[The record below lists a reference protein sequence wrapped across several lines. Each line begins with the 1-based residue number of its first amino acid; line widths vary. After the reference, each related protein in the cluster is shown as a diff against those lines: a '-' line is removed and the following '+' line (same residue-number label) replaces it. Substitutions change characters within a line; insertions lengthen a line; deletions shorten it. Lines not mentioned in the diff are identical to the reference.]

1 MFTRID
7 HVVIAV
13 PDLPRAID
21 QYHKLGFN
29 VHPGGA
35 HPGMGTHNAVAL
47 NQDDYLELLA
57 IRDQAE
63 QKAAAARP
71 GSWVAGMA
79 DFIAAGGG
87 IRYVVLQSDD
97 LTTDVAA
104 MRSRGVAV
112 SDAMDGSRL
121 TSAGKE
127 LRWKLALLGP
137 KNPLPIFFIQ
147 HSTPMAERRKQVP
160 DAANQTNPSPS
171 VPRLLMKEGN
181 NALAVP
187 LQTMKDERLHPNGV
201 YALERAYIVT
211 EDVERAAATYA
222 KVLGLP
228 QPPITPGTVI
238 MSNMAVFQIGAMG
251 LSIAQPYAP
260 GAAADALERRGPGPF
275 QALYRTTSMDAAAR
289 WIKEHAL
296 PPLARGVRNTGEH
309 AMLATPA
316 EACGTYLGF
325 VGPE

>member
-1 MFTRID
+1 MFTGID

-29 VHPGGA
+29 VYPGGA
-35 HPGMGTHNAVAL
+35 HPGMGTHNAIAL

-57 IRDQAE
+57 IRDPAE
-63 QKAAAARP
+63 QKTAAARP

-97 LTTDVAA
+97 LAADVAA
-104 MRSRGVAV
+104 MRSRGVDV
-112 SDAMDGSRL
+112 SDAVDGSRL
-121 TSAGKE
+121 TSSGKE
-127 LRWKLALLGP
+127 LRWRLALLGP

-147 HSTPMAERRKQVP
+147 HSTPMAERRKQVAQP
-160 DAANQTNPSPS
+160 
-171 VPRLLMKEGN
+171 MKEG
-181 NALAVP
+181 
-187 LQTMKDERLHPNGV
+187 TFHPNGV
-201 YALERAYIVT
+201 YTLERTYIVT
-211 EDVERAAATYA
+211 ENVESAAAMYA

-228 QPPITPGTVI
+228 QPAITPGTVI

-251 LSIAQPYAP
+251 LSLAQPYAP
-260 GAAADALERRGPGPF
+260 GPAADALERRGPGPF
-275 QALYRTTSMDAAAR
+275 QALYRTTSMGAAAR
-289 WIKEHAL
+289 WIKEHGL

-316 EACGTYLGF
+316 EACGTYIGF